1 VRRLFFDFWWFAI
14 GQTPPH
20 GVPNELWWKLIKM
33 DANLAMGSLVGPIIE
48 RPKCYFEPHET
59 FRSAR
64 A

>member
-1 VRRLFFDFWWFAI
+1 
-14 GQTPPH
+14 
-20 GVPNELWWKLIKM
+20 LIKM

-48 RPKCYFEPHET
+48 RPTCYFEPHET